1 MILILLVVPIY
12 LLYHFTDD
20 PQDLHGDI
28 RCIGVL
34 LVFTLAFSACI
45 SLFTRKEQLILITK
59 QRNFLTEFPG
69 AKRHEILAASAA

>member
-1 MILILLVVPIY
+1 MILVLLVIPIY

-20 PQDLHGDI
+20 PQHPQRDF

-45 SLFTRKEQLILITK
+45 SLFTSKKQLLISYPIRTV
-59 QRNFLTEFPG
+59 LTEFSG